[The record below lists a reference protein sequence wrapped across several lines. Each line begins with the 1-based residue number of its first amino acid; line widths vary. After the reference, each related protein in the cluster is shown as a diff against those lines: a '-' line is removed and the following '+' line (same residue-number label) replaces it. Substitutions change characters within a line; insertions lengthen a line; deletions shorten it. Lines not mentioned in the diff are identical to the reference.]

1 MNPGPLALIGSGEFT
16 PSMRSVDTLLLANAT
31 GRRVLLV
38 PTAAGGEGAD
48 TVAAVVRS
56 AQDHFTHLGAD
67 VVVCDVRDRRGAGR
81 GCGLPD
87 AVDLIYLAGGQVGHI
102 AESLVGTPYVQAV
115 IAAWR
120 QGVPLAAASAGA
132 VLLGNWVYD
141 PEDPEAPVRRG
152 VGVLDAT
159 VIPHWQE
166 VSRTRPDFV
175 ARVRQEQPHVLVL
188 DEDSAAVHGGSGWMV
203 TGQGGAY
210 VTIGADLRP
219 LGGEDVPPQPSP
231 ALV

>member
-1 MNPGPLALIGSGEFT
+1 MPGPLALVGSGEFT
-16 PSMRSVDTLLLANAT
+16 PSMRSVDTLLLASAT

-38 PTAAGGEGAD
+38 PTAAAGNSAD
-48 TVAAVVRS
+48 SVAAVVRS
-56 AQDHFTHLGAD
+56 AQKHFTHLGAD
-67 VVVCDVRDRRGAGR
+67 VVVGDVHDRLGAVR

-87 AVDLIYLAGGQVGHI
+87 SVDLIYLAGGQVGHV
-102 AESLVGTPYVQAV
+102 AEALVGTPYMEAV
-115 IAAWR
+115 IARWR
-120 QGVPLAAASAGA
+120 RGVPLAAASADA
-132 VLLGNWVYD
+132 VLLGTWVYD

-152 VGVLDAT
+152 VGVLEAA

-210 VTIGADLRP
+210 VTVGPDLRP